1 MRCVSDYMTSH
12 PHTVG
17 AEQSVRHAGALMR
30 EHAIRHLPVLH
41 GGQLVGVISDRDV
54 RLIESISAL
63 DVDRVTVEEA
73 MSPEPY
79 TVEPRS
85 KLADVVRHM
94 AAHKLGS
101 AVVVLGT
108 RVQGVF
114 TTTDAM
120 RLLAERLDAE

>member
-1 MRCVSDYMTSH
+1 MRCVSDHMSSH

-17 AEQSVRHAGALMR
+17 AEQSVRHAGELMR
-30 EHAIRHLPVLH
+30 EHGIRHLPVLH

-63 DVDRVTVEEA
+63 DVDSVTVEEA

-79 TVEPRS
+79 TVEPRA
-85 KLADVVRHM
+85 KLASVVRHM